1 MKQLSALLS
10 SPLWLEDNLH
20 RTPPNSSQTTQNSTS
35 MAITDLLSRWL
46 QVGEQK
52 ETTPDHPFYDEFI
65 HPLVRTMKKESF
77 SYYYRPFKWSG
88 DSTYE
93 QLKKTDPAT
102 KKTFVFWLINDIR
115 QLNKKRRK
123 SKNLGSNHPVSLQQ
137 AVEEE
142 LLKLLLKSSLPFS
155 LNEIVELFTQFKKKE
170 NYYGVSLGDWPMGWA
185 TKQLERA
192 TKREAMTTEHIAFF
206 TSFLSLPALLNPRS
220 SYYYGSDLKKVKTNL
235 EKILH
240 EAAGYEA
247 TIPPVYL
254 SEEDEF
260 GKFINQRIADLPL
273 EKKNAFY
280 RLLDLVRDVNGG
292 KPGRKFE
299 KQTQAIIDDIGKRA
313 YRKWLNE
320 SLQFLVELKEA
331 SQEHSYTHG
340 IRIFTYTTTTY
351 LHESNNTV
359 AKGLVWTWLPV
370 QDKAGLELIG
380 QLAVRAFKKIPQV
393 GAAATA
399 VGNACFFV
407 LANAKGLEGLALLS
421 RLRVKIK
428 QNSAKKLIDKYLDQQ
443 SEARGTTRQEL
454 EEMAIS
460 DYGLVDGEQ
469 VFDFEDYQLRLLITG
484 VGKTQLSWIKPD
496 GKLQKSVPAFVKQQA
511 RWKKKL
517 QQVKATNKSIQQAI
531 SLERDK
537 LDRSYLE
544 NRSWTFARFQELF
557 IEHGLLSYLGKRL
570 IWTFAWA
577 DQSINAIWREGQWWD
592 ATGQQVEGV
601 EDSTAVRLWHPVF
614 SPTQEI
620 QQWRDLMQTRQITQ
634 PMKQA
639 FREIYLLTDAE
650 VNTGT
655 YSNRM
660 AGHLIKQHQ
669 FNALASTR
677 DWRYT
682 LVGAWDHGTDCVA
695 RKKLPKYE
703 MTAEFWCIELT
714 DSNDYTD
721 SGIWTYVGTDQ
732 VRFVTEYNEVVPLEA
747 VPSLVL
753 TEVMRDVD
761 LFVGVGSVGNDPAW
775 QDNGGL
781 PQYRNYWQEY
791 SFGDL
796 RETAKV
802 RKQTLERIL
811 PMLKIRDVAS
821 IKGKFLVVKGKIR
834 TYKIHIGSTNILMEP
849 NDQYLCIVA
858 ARGKASQ
865 AEKVFLPFE
874 GDRGFSILLS
884 KAFLLA
890 EDDKITDP
898 TITSQLR
905 IRIL

>member
-1 MKQLSALLS
+1 MEDSSVILLQ
-10 SPLWLEDNLH
+10 LH
-20 RTPPNSSQTTQNSTS
+20 RTPPNSSHTTQNSTS

-46 QVGEQK
+46 QIGEQK
-52 ETTPDHPFYDEFI
+52 VTLPDHPFYQEFI
-65 HPLVRTMKKESF
+65 HPLVKTVKQERF

-88 DSTYE
+88 NPTYE
-93 QLKKTDPAT
+93 ELKKKDPAT
-102 KKTFVFWLINDIR
+102 KKTMVFWLIKDIQFINR
-115 QLNKKRRK
+115 QRRK
-123 SKNLGSNHPVSLQQ
+123 SKSLGSSHPISLRQ

-142 LLKLLLKSSLPFS
+142 LLKLLLKSRLPFS
-155 LNEIVELFTQFKKKE
+155 LDEIVDLFTQFKKKE
-170 NYYGVSLGDWPMGWA
+170 NHYGIRLGDWPMGWA
-185 TKQLERA
+185 CKQLERA
-192 TKREAMTTEHIAFF
+192 AKREPMTAKHTEFF
-206 TSFLSLPALLNPRS
+206 TSFLSLPAFLNPRS
-220 SYYYGSDLKKVKTNL
+220 SYYYGSDLKKVKANI
-235 EKILH
+235 EKVLH

-247 TIPPVYL
+247 TVPPVYL

-260 GKFINQRIADLPL
+260 GKFINERIGSLPL

-280 RLLDLVRDVNGG
+280 RLLDLLRDVNGA

-299 KQTQAIIDDIGKRA
+299 KQSQAIIDEIGKRV
-313 YRKWLNE
+313 YRKWLKE
-320 SLQFLVELKEA
+320 CLQFLVELKE
-331 SQEHSYTHG
+331 SRQEHSYPHG
-340 IRIFTYTTTTY
+340 LRIYTYTTTTY
-351 LHESNNTV
+351 LYDENNAV
-359 AKGLVWTWLPV
+359 AKGLVWTMLSV
-370 QDKAGLELIG
+370 QDKAGLQLIQ

-399 VGNACFFV
+399 VGNACFYV
-407 LANAKGLEGLALLS
+407 LAHAKGLEGLALLS

-443 SEARGTTRQEL
+443 SEARGTSRQEL
-454 EEMAIS
+454 EEMAIT

-469 VFDFEDYQLRLLITG
+469 VFDFQDYQLKLSIAG
-484 VGKTQLSWIKPD
+484 VGKTQLAWSKPD

-517 QQVKATNKSIQQAI
+517 QQVKATNKSIQQAL

-544 NRSWTFARFQELF
+544 NRSWTFTRFQELF
-557 IEHGLLSYLGKRL
+557 IKHGLLSYLGKRL
-570 IWTFAWA
+570 VWTFELG
-577 DQSINAIWREGQWWD
+577 DQLINAIWREGQWCD
-592 ATGQQVEGV
+592 AAGELVEGL
-601 EDSTAVRLWHPVF
+601 EASTAVRLWHPVF
-614 SPTQEI
+614 SSTQEI
-620 QQWRDLMQTRQITQ
+620 QQWRDYMQTWQITQ

-639 FREIYLLTDAE
+639 FREIYLLTEAE
-650 VNTGT
+650 INTRT

-703 MTAEFWCIELT
+703 MSAEFWCIELT
-714 DSNDYTD
+714 DSDDYTD
-721 SGIWTYVGTDQ
+721 SGIWSYVGTDQ
-732 VRFVTEYNEVVPLEA
+732 VRFVTEYDEVIPLETI
-747 VPSLVL
+747 PPLVL

-811 PMLKIRDVAS
+811 PMLKIRDVAT

-905 IRIL
+905 IKLP